1 MLIHVQSLWLGDAWA
16 GRRMRSWLPLG
27 PLGNSSPMAR
37 ARMGQ
42 NSRTSLPVVCKAF
55 KFTGTASGPVSRVE
69 TEPSTVL
76 YPFSSKRTISVS
88 VHG

>member
-37 ARMGQ
+37 PRMGQ

-55 KFTGTASGPVSRVE
+55 KFPGCGARSILSLQNRSWAAQELQLG
-69 TEPSTVL
+69 L
-76 YPFSSKRTISVS
+76 SVA
-88 VHG
+88 